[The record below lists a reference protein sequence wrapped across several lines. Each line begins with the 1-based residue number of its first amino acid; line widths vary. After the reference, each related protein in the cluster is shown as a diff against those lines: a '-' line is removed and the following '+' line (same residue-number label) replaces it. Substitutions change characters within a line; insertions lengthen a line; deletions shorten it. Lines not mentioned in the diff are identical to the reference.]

1 MVFLLVPRK
10 RTGETLLFEGVFGSH
25 ETGVTSRPGVLAMH
39 RKRGFSATGSVSGR
53 CVAADVVTVQRRTDH
68 VVKHPCV
75 TFVVCGATSKVV
87 VTALGADATDE
98 NI

>member
-10 RTGETLLFEGVFGSH
+10 RTGETLLIEGVVGSH
-25 ETGVTSRPGVLAMH
+25 ESRMASRPGVLAMH
-39 RKRGFSATGSVSGR
+39 RKRGFAATESVSGL
-53 CVAADVVTVQRRTDH
+53 CVAADMATVQRRSDH

-75 TFVVCGATSKVV
+75 TFVVCGAASKVI
-87 VTALGADATDE
+87 VTALGADATDA